1 MIANILSIAGSD
13 PSGGAGI
20 QADLKTFSALGTY
33 GMAALTGLTAQNT
46 RGVTGVHEVPSAFV
60 AEQIAAIFDD
70 VKVNAIKIGMVVNAN
85 VAVTIADSLRHHVE
99 VPVVLDPV
107 MVAKGGHRLLPED
120 AIEALKDHL
129 IPLAAVLTPNLPEAA
144 ALLDAET
151 ATTRDQ
157 MIEQATAL
165 RGLGAQAVLLKGGHL
180 EGAESPDLLVTANG
194 HEWLEGARIDTAS
207 THGTGCTLSS
217 AIAAEIGKGAPLS
230 EAVANA
236 KRYVAGAIAAADSLH
251 VGSGHGPTHHFHQ
264 LWGEVTKT

>member
-85 VAVTIADSLRHHVE
+85 IAVTIADSLRHHVE

-120 AIEALKDHL
+120 AIEALKEHL
-129 IPLAAVLTPNLPEAA
+129 LPLAAVLTPNLPEAA
-144 ALLDAET
+144 ALLDTET
-151 ATTRDQ
+151 AADRDQ
-157 MIEQATAL
+157 MIAQAMAL
-165 RGLGAQAVLLKGGHL
+165 RDLGPQAVLLKGGHL
-180 EGAESPDLLVTANG
+180 EGTESPDLLVTANG
-194 HEWLEGARIDTAS
+194 HEWLEGPRIDTAS

-217 AIAAEIGKGAPLS
+217 AIAAEIGKGVPLS
-230 EAVANA
+230 QAVANA
-236 KRYVAGAIAAADSLH
+236 KHYVTQAIAASETLH
-251 VGSGHGPTHHFHQ
+251 VGSGHGPTHHFHA
-264 LWGEVTKT
+264 LWSRITKT